1 MKKGFTLIEI
11 VAVIAVVSILLVIL
25 TPYLLNSVNNK
36 KNEVSNVAK
45 KMIYDAADIY
55 IKDNNEIYTSDEGAT
70 YCIKLETLVNSGK
83 LMNPIKDMKKNK
95 EVPLN
100 YYVKAT
106 ANSYNQFDYELVD
119 NKSCDEK
126 LPISISYKMDSQYE
140 KIKKVTI
147 TYPEGNY
154 IKKYK
159 IISGE
164 TEENI
169 ELNKEITVTD
179 SEISLNF
186 KNNGKLEAIL
196 LNGTTNDEIIRKTI
210 NITKVDNTSPKVTSS
225 KIDKLGKIVYT
236 ISDSESGLK
245 DYCINNTNSTDDCEW
260 VKINNYPLIYTF
272 TYTASKVNNYY
283 IHIRDKFDNTF
294 ISQTPV
300 KITNSNLCQYD
311 VKKTWTFNYT
321 GSEQSFTVPC
331 TGNYKM
337 ETWGAQGGNTTL
349 TSYGGT
355 GGKGSY
361 ASGVI
366 GLNADK
372 KIYIYVGGKG
382 TDGNNSRDTTLNAG
396 GYNGGGNNGSLDSAS
411 PAGGGGGG
419 SGISNVGAPGGVNSG
434 VYGNLYGGNGTSTSG
449 GAAGTGY
456 SHDSKA
462 TKGTFGVGGNSGLY
476 VTGAGGAGFYG
487 GGGGN
492 HYTPST
498 SGGGGGGSSFISGH
512 NGCNAISENST
523 ASNITHTNQ
532 SVHYSGLK
540 FTQTVMKAG
549 NEAMPSHD
557 GKSTMTGNSGNGYA
571 KITYLGD

>member
-1 MKKGFTLIEI
+1 
-11 VAVIAVVSILLVIL
+11 
-25 TPYLLNSVNNK
+25 
-36 KNEVSNVAK
+36 
-45 KMIYDAADIY
+45 
-55 IKDNNEIYTSDEGAT
+55 
-70 YCIKLETLVNSGK
+70 
-83 LMNPIKDMKKNK
+83 
-95 EVPLN
+95 
-100 YYVKAT
+100 
-106 ANSYNQFDYELVD
+106 
-119 NKSCDEK
+119 
-126 LPISISYKMDSQYE
+126 
-140 KIKKVTI
+140 
-147 TYPEGNY
+147 
-154 IKKYK
+154 
-159 IISGE
+159 
-164 TEENI
+164 
-169 ELNKEITVTD
+169 
-179 SEISLNF
+179 
-186 KNNGKLEAIL
+186 
-196 LNGTTNDEIIRKTI
+196 
-210 NITKVDNTSPKVTSS
+210 
-225 KIDKLGKIVYT
+225 
-236 ISDSESGLK
+236 
-245 DYCINNTNSTDDCEW
+245 
-260 VKINNYPLIYTF
+260 
-272 TYTASKVNNYY
+272 
-283 IHIRDKFDNTF
+283 
-294 ISQTPV
+294 
-300 KITNSNLCQYD
+300 
-311 VKKTWTFNYT
+311 
-321 GSEQSFTVPC
+321 
-331 TGNYKM
+331 M

-411 PAGGGGGG
+411 PAGGGATDIRLTNGLWNNFESLKSRIMVAGAGGG

-462 TKGTFGVGGNSGLY
+462 TSGTFGVGGNSGSY

-492 HYTPST
+492 HYTPIT

-523 ASNITHTNQ
+523 AANITHTSQ

-549 NEAMPSHD
+549 NEVMPSHD